1 MSRPLHLFE
10 GFGIE
15 LEYMIV
21 DKDTLEVKP
30 VADELLKKMAGSY
43 SDFDNGMV
51 TWSNELVLHLI
62 EIKCTK
68 PERDLKKLGEA
79 FHDNVKLINQ
89 VLTRWN
95 AMLCPTA
102 AHPFMDPR
110 VDSELWPHESNEIYS
125 LYNKMFD
132 CRGHGWSNLQSTH
145 LNLPFTGD
153 GEFGKLHAAIRV
165 ILPLLPGL
173 CASSTVL
180 DGKLTEHLDARM
192 TYYKTNQQAIPSITG
207 YVIPEQVFSESEYN
221 ELIYERIAKDIARYN
236 EEDIL
241 DPIWVNSR
249 GAMARF
255 DRGSVEIRVM
265 DIQECTAA
273 DMGIQEFVIGLLKDL
288 VGEKW
293 CSYND
298 QKKIKTETLANILDE
313 VNHHGMNVKVTDRDW
328 LALFGFKESC
338 TIHDIIKK
346 TSGSNPVVQTILK
359 YGSLST
365 RIRKSLNGDLSKE
378 NIQRTWL
385 RLAMCLDNNVMFTP

>member
-30 VADELLKKMAGSY
+30 IADELLKKMGGSY
-43 SDFDNGMV
+43 SDFENGMV
-51 TWSNELVLHLI
+51 TWSNELVLHVI

-68 PERDLKKLGEA
+68 PENDLGKLAEA
-79 FHDNVKLINQ
+79 FQDNVKLINQ
-89 VLTRWN
+89 VLTKWN

-110 VDSELWPHESNEIYS
+110 IHTVLWPHDSNEIYS

-145 LNLPFTGD
+145 LNLPFVGD
-153 GEFGKLHAAIRV
+153 DEFGRLHAAIRG
-165 ILPLLPGL
+165 ILPLLPAL

-180 DGKLTEHLDARM
+180 DGQVTEHLDARM
-192 TYYKTNQQAIPSITG
+192 AYYKTNQQSIPSITG
-207 YVIPEQVFSESEYN
+207 YVIPEPVFSESEYK
-221 ELIYERIAKDIARYN
+221 ELIYERIAKDISRFN

-265 DIQECTAA
+265 DIQECAAA
-273 DMGIQEFVIGLLKDL
+273 DMGIQEFVIGTLKDL
-288 VGEKW
+288 VHERWG
-293 CSYND
+293 SY
-298 QKKIKTETLANILDE
+298 KTRKRSKRKHWHA
-313 VNHHGMNVKVTDRDW
+313 R
-328 LALFGFKESC
+328 
-338 TIHDIIKK
+338 
-346 TSGSNPVVQTILK
+346 
-359 YGSLST
+359 ST
-365 RIRKSLNGDLSKE
+365 RSFVTEWML
-378 NIQRTWL
+378 W
-385 RLAMCLDNNVMFTP
+385 

>member
-10 GFGIE
+10 AYGIE

-30 VADELLKKMAGSY
+30 VADQLLQKMAGSY
-43 SDFDNGMV
+43 ADFENGMV
-51 TWSNELVLHLI
+51 TWSNELVLHVI

-68 PERDLKKLGEA
+68 PESDLASLGEA
-79 FHDNVKLINQ
+79 FQDNIKLINH
-89 VLTRWN
+89 VLDKWN
-95 AMLCPTA
+95 AILCPTA

-110 VDSELWPHESNEIYS
+110 LHTVLWPHDNNEIYS

-153 GEFGKLHAAIRV
+153 DEFGRLHAAIRV
-165 ILPLLPGL
+165 ILPLLPAL

-192 TYYKTNQQAIPSITG
+192 TYYKTNQQSIPSITG
-207 YVIPEQVFSESEYN
+207 YVIPEQVFSATEYQH
-221 ELIYERIAKDIARYN
+221 LIYDRIAKDIAKFN

-241 DPIWVNSR
+241 DPVWVNSR

-265 DIQECTAA
+265 DIQECAAA
-273 DMGIQEFVIGLLKDL
+273 DMGIQEFVIGLLKNL
-288 VGEKW
+288 VHENW
-293 CSYND
+293 CSYSD
-298 QKKIKTETLANILDE
+298 QKKIKTEVLANVLDN
-313 VNHHGMNVKVTDRDW
+313 VVLRGMNVEVNDRDW
-328 LALFGFKESC
+328 LRLFGFQKTC
-338 TIHDIIKK
+338 TVHDIISKVA
-346 TSGSNPVVQTILK
+346 GGNPVVQTILRE
-359 YGSLST
+359 GNLST
-365 RIRKSLNGDLSKE
+365 RLRKALGTDISPNSIRN
-378 NIQRTWL
+378 TWH
-385 RLAMCLDNNVMFTP
+385 RLATCLDNNLMFKP